1 MTTSHN
7 RIGTE
12 VMDDENDDPTTSVLS
27 DQLLQSPLPV
37 FSRTANDND
46 DNEEEESEEVRRLA
60 AALAPTLRAADELFS
75 VPSEFRRNQ
84 SNGNADEST
93 LFLDDE
99 DDDDSMNGEVE
110 ALGNSEAVLRQEL
123 ELAQDFSN
131 LFGKNSFLRFQEVD
145 DEEDQY
151 TPQNLNIIVPTP
163 DSSFLTNSGTLEQ
176 PQKQTHCYDDD
187 VDETMGAGDME
198 LKPIRL
204 CTTAPLSAEKK
215 NSLTQQLNIANEY
228 LFAHTPRHK
237 AVQYSTTEHCKAL
250 QMQREERGGWYSV
263 SLVRFLEVESTAL
276 SDEEESG
283 DDWAHDFS
291 IKEYCVAMSDSQLHH
306 LFVGLP
312 DPRKTLQSTAIQV
325 SSSSSSS
332 SSPMPH
338 PSTMQSPSN
347 SKTNPRDIII
357 PLPVRTVA
365 IRIRPDVL
373 CGAVMEGAHH
383 ALMIMDATV
392 TKRQGG
398 HCQALVKGAKC
409 TVDENNEI
417 YYPPFFVDIRLATH
431 RSEHCERVLL
441 VRSYHASEDECDEK
455 SSPSKEDLFLSQQ
468 DEWLDTPVDER
479 PALHLRESCALIQH
493 IEAPEL
499 VKKIAWPGGH
509 GSQSEVQ
516 AVVSQHLV
524 EHYRAC
530 PSGKTGKVTLP
541 ALNAEDFL
549 VIRSSW
555 RLVQL
560 LWEELETRDLTY
572 TTLATTR
579 FGSFPSLPTLDVH
592 YCSQIRRIS
601 RDAMIVQLMRSAG
614 ELEEFA
620 REAELACANM
630 ITLLKP
636 TFRAYEVDAPSLP
649 TPKLLTAYQLDFV
662 VSKESFG
669 TKVQHALNEIQ
680 AWTAEASKFD
690 IIFQSSIEPRTL
702 ADSRE
707 SMEMAER
714 AVHLVLEAFHKQH
727 DEEQSARLIRKNSQV
742 MDRLSKMQAHQKLSI
757 QTLENCSSWS
767 PKAAKAAKNFGL
779 RSGGSKEVP
788 LLKLS
793 IVVGRSTGI
802 CSVTANRILFS
813 TQLIPVVGGY
823 TTTIFELKDVEF
835 HLKESSTS
843 ILNPLPSVISIHQNG
858 REVYSFRPSI
868 AGARL
873 KSFLDVVKTAAIED
887 PLILPD
893 VDEGVDVL

>member
-1 MTTSHN
+1 
-7 RIGTE
+7 
-12 VMDDENDDPTTSVLS
+12 
-27 DQLLQSPLPV
+27 
-37 FSRTANDND
+37 
-46 DNEEEESEEVRRLA
+46 
-60 AALAPTLRAADELFS
+60 
-75 VPSEFRRNQ
+75 
-84 SNGNADEST
+84 
-93 LFLDDE
+93 
-99 DDDDSMNGEVE
+99 
-110 ALGNSEAVLRQEL
+110 
-123 ELAQDFSN
+123 
-131 LFGKNSFLRFQEVD
+131 
-145 DEEDQY
+145 
-151 TPQNLNIIVPTP
+151 
-163 DSSFLTNSGTLEQ
+163 
-176 PQKQTHCYDDD
+176 
-187 VDETMGAGDME
+187 
-198 LKPIRL
+198 
-204 CTTAPLSAEKK
+204 
-215 NSLTQQLNIANEY
+215 
-228 LFAHTPRHK
+228 
-237 AVQYSTTEHCKAL
+237 
-250 QMQREERGGWYSV
+250 
-263 SLVRFLEVESTAL
+263 
-276 SDEEESG
+276 
-283 DDWAHDFS
+283 
-291 IKEYCVAMSDSQLHH
+291 
-306 LFVGLP
+306 
-312 DPRKTLQSTAIQV
+312 
-325 SSSSSSS
+325 
-332 SSPMPH
+332 
-338 PSTMQSPSN
+338 
-347 SKTNPRDIII
+347 
-357 PLPVRTVA
+357 
-365 IRIRPDVL
+365 
-373 CGAVMEGAHH
+373 
-383 ALMIMDATV
+383 
-392 TKRQGG
+392 
-398 HCQALVKGAKC
+398 
-409 TVDENNEI
+409 
-417 YYPPFFVDIRLATH
+417 
-431 RSEHCERVLL
+431 
-441 VRSYHASEDECDEK
+441 
-455 SSPSKEDLFLSQQ
+455 
-468 DEWLDTPVDER
+468 
-479 PALHLRESCALIQH
+479 LRESCALIQH

-680 AWTAEASKFD
+680 AWTAEASKVD
-690 IIFQSSIEPRTL
+690 SIFQSSIEPRTL

-707 SMEMAER
+707 SVEMAER

>member
-1 MTTSHN
+1 MTTSPN
-7 RIGTE
+7 RIGVE
-12 VMDDENDDPTTSVLS
+12 VDDDDDPAIVS
-27 DQLLQSPLPV
+27 DPLLQSPLPV
-37 FSRTANDND
+37 FSRAVAAVND
-46 DNEEEESEEVRRLA
+46 DDNINDEEESEEVRRLA
-60 AALAPTLRAADELFS
+60 EALAPTLKAADELFS
-75 VPSEFRRNQ
+75 VPSEFRRNHSDGIN
-84 SNGNADEST
+84 SNDST
-93 LFLDDE
+93 FLD

-131 LFGKNSFLRFQEVD
+131 LFGKNSFLRFPDD
-145 DEEDQY
+145 DEEDEY
-151 TPQNLNIIVPTP
+151 TPQNLNIIAPTP
-163 DSSFLTNSGTLEQ
+163 DASFLTNSGSPEQ
-176 PQKQTHCYDDD
+176 PPKQNQYVDED
-187 VDETMGAGDME
+187 VDETIDQGDKE

-204 CTTAPLSAEKK
+204 CTTALESTDNKI
-215 NSLTQQLNIANEY
+215 SLTQQLNISNEY
-228 LFAHTPRHK
+228 LFAQTPRHK
-237 AVQYSTTEHCKAL
+237 AIQYSTTEHCKAL
-250 QMQREERGGWYSV
+250 QMQSEERGGWYSV
-263 SLVRFLEVESTAL
+263 SLAKFLGTEFSYNE
-276 SDEEESG
+276 DIG
-283 DDWAHDFS
+283 NDWLHDFS

-312 DPRKTLQSTAIQV
+312 DPRKTQQLTDHQTSASSMPHQSTV
-325 SSSSSSS
+325 
-332 SSPMPH
+332 
-338 PSTMQSPSN
+338 QSPSN
-347 SKTNPRDIII
+347 SKLKPRDIMM
-357 PLPVRTVA
+357 PLPVRTVV

-398 HCQALVKGAKC
+398 HCQAVVKGARC
-409 TVDENNEI
+409 TVDESHEI
-417 YYPPFFVDIRLATH
+417 FYPPFFVDIRLATH
-431 RSEHCERVLL
+431 KSDHCERVLL
-441 VRSYHASEDECDEK
+441 VRIYHASEDDNDDEK

-468 DEWLDTPVDER
+468 DEWLDTPVDEK

-499 VKKIAWPGGH
+499 VKKIPWPGGH
-509 GSQSEVQ
+509 GSQSEMQ

-530 PSGKTGKVTLP
+530 PSAKSGKVTLP

-560 LWEELETRDLTY
+560 LWEELETRDLSY
-572 TTLATTR
+572 TTLSTTR

-592 YCSQIRRIS
+592 YCSQVRRIS
-601 RDAMIVQLMRSAG
+601 RDAMIVQLMKSAG
-614 ELEEFA
+614 ELEQFA

-636 TFRAYEVDAPSLP
+636 TFKAYEVDAPSLP
-649 TPKLLTAYQLDFV
+649 TPKLLTEYKLDYT

-680 AWTAEASKFD
+680 AWTAEVSNAGP
-690 IIFQSSIEPRTL
+690 IFQSSIEPRNPTDFW
-702 ADSRE
+702 DSFD
-707 SMEMAER
+707 MAAR
-714 AVHLVLEAFHKQH
+714 AVQLVLEAFHKQH
-727 DEEQSARLIRKNSQV
+727 DDEQSARLIRKNSQV

-757 QTLENCSSWS
+757 QTLENCASWS

-779 RSGGSKEVP
+779 RSGGPPEVP

-802 CSVTANRILFS
+802 CSVTANRIMFS

-823 TTTIFELKDVEF
+823 TTMIFQLKDVEF

-858 REVYSFRPSI
+858 RDVYSFRPSI
-868 AGARL
+868 SGARL

-893 VDEGVDVL
+893 IDEGVDIL